1 MNGSAFVVVT
11 LLAFVS
17 PTLQEAQSLDPI
29 QKMEASGDSAGAR
42 AALARDAQSNPGN
55 VSALT
60 AYAEFLERHNDAETR
75 EAYSKLL
82 AQLRASGDTA
92 RAAAIARRLAILDL
106 LAGDREGASR
116 NLDIYNSGGSA
127 SGTVGSG
134 GPASSGPASAG
145 PAS

>member
-60 AYAEFLERHNDAETR
+60 AYAEFLDR
-75 EAYSKLL
+75 Y
-82 AQLRASGDTA
+82 GDPGGDHRVRSDSPGA
-92 RAAAIARRLAILDL
+92 PAA
-106 LAGDREGASR
+106 
-116 NLDIYNSGGSA
+116 
-127 SGTVGSG
+127 
-134 GPASSGPASAG
+134 
-145 PAS
+145 